1 VSEPVTFARKCV
13 AEVVGTFIL
22 VFFGVG
28 SVHAAVLTGA
38 QQGIWQVAIVWGVAI
53 PSPHG
58 GFFTACIL
66 SPLIGA
72 VLGSTVYQGTSAQGT
87 VHETAK
93 RWGKTPTET
102 QWEKIDDNPARG

>member
-38 QQGIWQVAIVWGVAI
+38 QQGVWQVAIVWGVAI
-53 PSPHG
+53 SL
-58 GFFTACIL
+58 AM
-66 SPLIGA
+66 
-72 VLGSTVYQGTSAQGT
+72 

-93 RWGKTPTET
+93 RWGKTLTET
-102 QWEKIDDNPARG
+102 Q